1 MLFLNPTKNRELGFI
16 DMIKNYLFAFF
27 LITLAVV
34 LFFNPNFET
43 IFAGV
48 AILLFGMIMLEEG
61 FKVFTKGPL
70 QNFLKKA
77 TDKLYKSITAGAL
90 VTAFIQSSSLLSVIT
105 ISFISAGLISLSGG
119 LGLIFGANIGS
130 TATAWLVAGFGL
142 KIKIS
147 ALAMPMI
154 IFGLIFSFQKT
165 NTLKGIGNVLAG
177 LGFFFLGIYFM
188 KEGFD
193 VFSKDIDLTT
203 YAVEGYLGI
212 LIYTAIGVFITI
224 VLQSSTASLVLIITA
239 LAAGQIE
246 YENALALAI
255 GSNVGTTITA
265 ILGSLTSNV
274 AGKRLAGA
282 HLIFNLTTG
291 LVALLFIHPLANFVN
306 YLSELVNINSTDY
319 ALKLALFHTTFN
331 IIGVL
336 IMIPFIKKLEA
347 FLMKIFKEKTNK
359 DIDEPKYLN
368 EAILE
373 FPGALISSLS
383 NESKYLFKDSIL
395 EIVAHG
401 FSIHRKDINSD
412 IEISEVIK
420 KSNAVIKT
428 DIDELY
434 YSKVKSIYG
443 QILSY
448 IAKGQSNL
456 QLTEHQN
463 KQLTDLKLAN
473 RKMVQ
478 IIRETR
484 DLSKNIAVF
493 LDSDNTHIKNEYN
506 NIREEVAKVLR
517 VIYLFKK
524 DDTKELYFNT
534 LKKLK
539 AEAKQAKKA
548 RNQSINTLIRQ
559 NLITIN
565 MASSI
570 VNDSDTNLIK
580 NLIQVAELLYSE
592 KDVIFENGTK

>member
-1 MLFLNPTKNRELGFI
+1 
-16 DMIKNYLFAFF
+16 MIKNYFFAFF
-27 LITLAVV
+27 LVILGVV

-77 TDKLYKSITAGAL
+77 TDKLYKSIATGAL
-90 VTAFIQSSSLLSVIT
+90 VTAVIQSSSLLSVIT

-142 KIKIS
+142 KIKVS

-154 IFGLIFSFQKT
+154 IFGFIFSFQKT
-165 NTLKGIGNVLAG
+165 PTFKGIGNVLAG

-193 VFSKDIDLTT
+193 VFSKDIDLTQ
-203 YAVEGYLGI
+203 YAVDGYVGI
-212 LIYTAIGVFITI
+212 LIYTFIGIVITI

-265 ILGSLTSNV
+265 ILGSLTSNI

-282 HLIFNLTTG
+282 HLIFNLITG
-291 LVALLFIHPLANFVN
+291 LVALLLIHPLANFVD
-306 YLSELVNINSTDY
+306 YLSKLVHISPTDF
-319 ALKLALFHTTFN
+319 AMKLALFHTIFN
-331 IIGVL
+331 IIGVI
-336 IMIPFIKKLEA
+336 IMIPFIKKLEV
-347 FLMKIFKEKTNK
+347 FLMKIFKEKAHK

-373 FPGALISSLS
+373 FPGTLISSLS
-383 NESKYLFKDSIL
+383 NESKYLFKNSIF

-401 FSIHRKDINSD
+401 LSIHRKDIKSD
-412 IEISEVIK
+412 LEISQLVK
-420 KSNAVIKT
+420 KSNVVMKT

-434 YSKVKSIYG
+434 FSKVKSIYG

-456 QLTEHQN
+456 QLTESQN

-473 RKMVQ
+473 RRMVQ

-484 DLSKNIAVF
+484 ELSKNIAVY
-493 LDSDNTHIKNEYN
+493 LKSDNIYIKQEYD
-506 NIREEVAKVLR
+506 NIREEVVKVLR
-517 VIYLFKK
+517 VIYLF
-524 DDTKELYFNT
+524 DTNDEKEMYFNE

-539 AEAKQAKKA
+539 AEVKQAKEL
-548 RNQSINTLIRQ
+548 RNKSINTLIRQ

-565 MASSI
+565 MASSV
-570 VNDSDTNLIK
+570 VNDSDTNLMK
-580 NLIQVAELLYSE
+580 KLIQVAELLYSE
-592 KDVIFENGTK
+592 KDVIFENGNK